1 MTSAPSTCWTV
12 IQAAA
17 AGSRADREQFARRYA
32 PIVRAYLAARWR
44 QSALAGDVDDAV
56 QEVFVDCFKQ
66 DGVLRRADPS
76 RAGGF
81 RSFLYGVIRMVALRV
96 ETRRARDRQQQP
108 ANEFELDALAAADD
122 SVAEAF
128 DRAWAQALVREAAE
142 LQAEHARQ
150 NGPAAQRRVELLQ
163 LRFHDGLPIREIA
176 ARWQIDPAQVH
187 HDYARARQEFK
198 AALLE
203 VMAFHCP
210 GPAADVERECANLIA
225 LLA

>member
-1 MTSAPSTCWTV
+1 
-12 IQAAA
+12 
-17 AGSRADREQFARRYA
+17 
-32 PIVRAYLAARWR
+32 
-44 QSALAGDVDDAV
+44 VDDAV
-56 QEVFVDCFKQ
+56 QEVFVDCFKE

-81 RSFLYGVIRMVALRV
+81 RSFLYGVIRMVALRL

-108 ANEFELDALAAADD
+108 ARDLDLNAVA
-122 SVAEAF
+122 VAEDSLAQAF

-142 LQAEHARQ
+142 VQAEHARR
-150 NGPAAQRRVELLQ
+150 NGPAALRRVELLH
-163 LRFHDGLPIREIA
+163 LRFHDGPPIREIA

-210 GPAADVERECANLIA
+210 GPAAHVERECAELIT
-225 LLA
+225 LLE